1 MPRSDPRDQDARAIQ
16 HVLAAAARDEPVAAA
31 ELLPLIYDELRRIAR
46 ARLAQLGPDH
56 TLQATALVHEA
67 WLRVVGDE
75 DPGWECRAHF
85 FGAAAQAM
93 RNILVEQFRRKQSL
107 RRGGDRKALPE
118 EELSRIEVEA
128 PTVDLLALDEALER
142 LGERDPLKARIV
154 MLRFFTG
161 LTMPQIA
168 ELLGLPLT
176 RIEREWRFS
185 RSWLQ
190 REVEGP
196 GERS

>member
-1 MPRSDPRDQDARAIQ
+1 MIQ
-16 HVLAAAARDEPVAAA
+16 EVLVAAARDEPVAAS
-31 ELLPLIYDELRRIAR
+31 ELLPLIYDELRNIAR
-46 ARLAQLGPDH
+46 ARLARLGAGQ

-93 RNILVEQFRRKQSL
+93 RNILVEQFRRKHSL
-107 RRGGDRKALPE
+107 KRGGDRGAVPE
-118 EELSRIEVEA
+118 EELAEIEVEA
-128 PTVDLLALDEALER
+128 PTADLLALDEALER
-142 LGERDPLKARIV
+142 LAKKDELKARIV

-190 REVEGP
+190 REVDGVGP
-196 GERS
+196 RED

>member
-1 MPRSDPRDQDARAIQ
+1 MIQD
-16 HVLAAAARDEPVAAA
+16 VLAAAARDEPVAAA

-46 ARLAQLGPDH
+46 ARLAKLGAGH

-93 RNILVEQFRRKQSL
+93 RNILVEQFRRKRTL
-107 RRGGDRKALPE
+107 KRAGNRKALPE
-118 EELSRIEVEA
+118 EELADIEVEA
-128 PTVDLLALDEALER
+128 PTEDLLALDEALER
-142 LGERDPLKARIV
+142 LHEKDPLKARIV

-161 LTMPQIA
+161 LTMAQIA
-168 ELLGLPLT
+168 DLLGLPLT

-190 REVEGP
+190 REVDGVRSDVQPGAEG
-196 GERS
+196 GGA